1 MIYGDLDWY
10 GDLDASDYDCC
21 DELKNKIR
29 QAFDDDSYMYERPV
43 ACDFPDVLATVHK
56 SERELFLRI
65 RANDTGE
72 ILIEG
77 FFPVRFLGANENPCL
92 DLSSAQ
98 VLNWP
103 EMLTFLSLKRY
114 EGDEREEMW
123 KEKSERVC
131 SALKDNAVTFTLLS
145 FTDSNKP
152 RLIASIDEF
161 NLIL

>member
-1 MIYGDLDWY
+1 
-10 GDLDASDYDCC
+10 
-21 DELKNKIR
+21 
-29 QAFDDDSYMYERPV
+29 
-43 ACDFPDVLATVHK
+43 
-56 SERELFLRI
+56 
-65 RANDTGE
+65 
-72 ILIEG
+72 
-77 FFPVRFLGANENPCL
+77 
-92 DLSSAQ
+92 
-98 VLNWP
+98 
-103 EMLTFLSLKRY
+103 MLTFLSLKRY